1 MNNEELKEKIYIF
14 SLENASKHNGNA
26 NKGAIIGKV
35 IAIDPS
41 LKDTISTWQPL
52 IDESISLISSLTPE
66 QIKEELKAKDKQR
79 FENLSVKHK
88 KDFNEL
94 PNAVMGKVVT
104 RIPPE
109 PSKYSHIGH
118 ALSFLINYIYAKKY
132 QGRSILRFEDTN
144 PGKSNWDYV
153 NDCLASLEYIGITP
167 DKTVYVSDDMEI
179 FYDYAKKAIDT
190 NKAYVCFCQK
200 ETISDLRAKG
210 ISCECSKASKEKNL
224 SDWGKMKSGEYEEG
238 KCTLRL
244 RIDMKSNNFVMRDPS
259 IFRIIKTPHYK
270 QGTKY
275 FAWPMYDFENS
286 IEEHL
291 CGITHVLRSNEFG
304 SMRIELQDYIK
315 DLFGLNK
322 QTIIQYGR
330 FNVEG
335 ATTQGREI
343 REMIESGKL
352 LGWDDPRLVTVK
364 ALKRRGIIKETFLEL
379 AKQVGLSPTPTNLN
393 WTLISSANRK
403 FLDASVP
410 RFFLIKEPIKIK
422 ISNAPSEI
430 IKIKKHPAKDM
441 GERTFE
447 TNEDFIIEKSDFEKL
462 EEGKIYRLI
471 DCINFIKTK
480 NGFEFHSKEY
490 DKFPKDSI
498 IIHWLPDNNSNI
510 DVAVMMPDANK
521 IKCVAENSIKSL
533 KTNDIIQFA
542 RFGFCRLDN
551 DDLDKML
558 FYYSHK

>member
-1 MNNEELKEKIYIF
+1 MNKEELQSKIYIF
-14 SLENASKHNGNA
+14 TLENALKHNGHA
-26 NKGAIIGKV
+26 DKGAIIGKV
-35 IAIDPS
+35 IALDNS
-41 LKDTISTWQPL
+41 LKTSIKEWQVLIDKSISKISTHSE
-52 IDESISLISSLTPE
+52 D
-66 QIKEELKAKDKQR
+66 QIKEELKLKDKGR
-79 FENLSVKHK
+79 FEGLSVKHK
-88 KDFNEL
+88 KDFSEL

-132 QGRSILRFEDTN
+132 EGKSVLRFEDTN
-144 PGKSNWDYV
+144 PGKANWDYV
-153 NDCLASLEYIGITP
+153 KDCLASLEYLGIVP

-179 FYDYAKKAIDT
+179 FYDYAKKAIELD
-190 NKAYVCFCQK
+190 KAYVCFCEK
-200 ETISDLRAKG
+200 EKISDLRAKG
-210 ISCECSKASKEKNL
+210 IACECSKASKETNL
-224 SDWGKMKSGEYEEG
+224 KEWEKMKSGEYEEG

-259 IFRIIKTPHYK
+259 IFRIIKKPHYK

-315 DLFGLNK
+315 ELFGLNK

-364 ALKRRGIIKETFLEL
+364 ALKRRGIIKETFWEL

-393 WTLISSANRK
+393 WTLISSVNRR

-410 RFFLIKEPIKIK
+410 RFFLIKDPVKIV
-422 ISNAPSEI
+422 ISGAPTETVR
-430 IKIKKHPAKDM
+430 IKKHPNQNM
-441 GERTFE
+441 GERLFNTSQE
-447 TNEDFIIEKSDFEKL
+447 FIIEKSDFEKL

-471 DCINFIKTK
+471 DCLNFTKTK
-480 NGFEFHSKEY
+480 EGFSFHSKEY
-490 DKFPKDSI
+490 ENFPKNSMI
-498 IIHWLPDNNSNI
+498 MHWLPVNDSN
-510 DVAVMMPDANK
+510 VNVKVMMPDANK
-521 IKCVAENSIKSL
+521 VKCLAEKSITEL
-533 KTNDIIQFA
+533 KTGDIIQFA

-551 DDLDKML
+551 KDEML

>member
-1 MNNEELKEKIYIF
+1 MDKNVLTEKIYIF
-14 SLENASKHNGNA
+14 ALENALKHNGKA
-26 NKGAIIGKV
+26 DKGAIIGKV
-35 IAIDPS
+35 IALDNS
-41 LKDTISTWQPL
+41 LKTSIKEWQSI
-52 IDESISLISSLTPE
+52 IDESISKISSFSEE
-66 QIKEELKAKDKQR
+66 QIKEELKQNDKER

-94 PNAVMGKVVT
+94 PNAVIGKVIT

-118 ALSFLINYIYAKKY
+118 ALSFLINYIYAKRYEGK
-132 QGRSILRFEDTN
+132 SVLRFEDTN
-144 PGKSNWDYV
+144 PGKSNWEYV
-153 NDCLASLEYIGITP
+153 KDCLASLEYIGITP
-167 DKTVYVSDDMEI
+167 DKTVYVSDDMDI
-179 FYDYAKKAIDT
+179 FYDYAKKAIELD
-190 NKAYVCFCQK
+190 KAYICFCEK
-200 ETISDLRAKG
+200 EKISDLRAKG
-210 ISCECSKASKEKNL
+210 IACECSRAPKETNL
-224 SDWGKMKSGEYEEG
+224 KEWEKMKSGEHEEG

-244 RIDMKSNNFVMRDPS
+244 RIDMKAKNFVMRDPS

-315 DLFGLNK
+315 DLFGLTK

-364 ALKRRGIIKETFLEL
+364 ALKRRGIIKETFWEL
-379 AKQVGLSPTPTNLN
+379 AKQVGLSPTPTNIN
-393 WTLISSANRK
+393 WTLISSVNRK
-403 FLDASVP
+403 FLDTLVP
-410 RFFLIKEPIKIK
+410 RYFLIKDPIKIK
-422 ISNAPSEI
+422 ITGSPKELV
-430 IKIKKHPAKDM
+430 KIKKHPTQNM

-447 TNEDFIIEKSDFEKL
+447 TFEEFIIEKTDYDKL
-462 EEGKIYRLI
+462 KEGTVYRLI
-471 DCINFIKTK
+471 DCINFMKTK
-480 NGFEFHSKEY
+480 EGFIFHSKEY
-490 DKFPKDSI
+490 EQFPKNSM
-498 IIHWLPDNNSNI
+498 IIHWLPANDSN
-510 DVAVMMPDANK
+510 VNVEVMMPDATK
-521 IKCVAENSIKSL
+521 IKCLAEKSITTL
-533 KTNDIIQFA
+533 KTDDIIQFA
-542 RFGFCRLDN
+542 RFGFCRVDN
-551 DDLDKML
+551 IDERL
-558 FYYSHK
+558 FYYCHK